1 MRAICIIPAR
11 GGSKRIPRKNIR
23 TFLGKPIISYSIEN
37 AHESGVFDRIIVSTD
52 SFEIAQTAK
61 DFGAEIPF
69 MRPPDLSDDFSTT
82 DEVIRHALEWV
93 VKNGLNLDYLCC
105 LYPTAPFASPTLIKK
120 GLERMKKTKA
130 PSAFSVTTFPYPIF
144 RALRKNKHDRMQ
156 MIWPEYLKTRSQ
168 DLETAYH
175 DAGQFYWADVN
186 QINEG
191 PLFLRNGAVGVEIPA
206 TLVQDIDTEDDWALA
221 EMKYRIAIER
231 GYFS

>member
-23 TFLGKPIISYSIEN
+23 TFLGKPIISYSIDN
-37 AHESGVFDRIIVSTD
+37 ACESGLFDRIIVSTD

-61 DFGAEIPF
+61 DFGAEVPF
-69 MRPPDLSDDFSTT
+69 IRPESLSDDYSTT
-82 DEVIRHALEWV
+82 DDVVRHALKWSL
-93 VKNGLNLDYLCC
+93 NHGLNPHYLCC
-105 LYPTAPFASPTLIKK
+105 LYPTAPFASPALIKEGFNK
-120 GLERMKKTKA
+120 METTKA

-144 RALRKNKHDRMQ
+144 RALRKNKHGRMQ
-156 MIWPEYLKTRSQ
+156 MIWPEYLRTRSQ

-191 PLFLRNGAVGVEIPA
+191 PLFLRDGAVGIEIPA